1 MKHSLLAGEAFKEF
15 GRAVGITAQSIT
27 IKEEPP
33 DPALVGTWLLEKY
46 WSRQR

>member
-1 MKHSLLAGEAFKEF
+1 MKHLLLAEGAFKKF
-15 GRAVGITAQSIT
+15 GRAAGLTAQSIT

-46 WSRQR
+46 WLRQR